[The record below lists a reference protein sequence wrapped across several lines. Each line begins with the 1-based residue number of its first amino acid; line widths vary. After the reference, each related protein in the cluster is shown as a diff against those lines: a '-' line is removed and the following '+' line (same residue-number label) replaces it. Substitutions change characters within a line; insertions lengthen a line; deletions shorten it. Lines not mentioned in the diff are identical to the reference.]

1 MECRVY
7 EEISRTETFMWMQW
21 WRSKRHLEEYLGSTD
36 FRSLLGAI
44 KVLGNLE
51 SARVIDLQDSTSI
64 MGAFLAD
71 RAAVSG
77 FPPRGE
83 ERNSVRSVPI
93 DNTKELE

>member
-7 EEISRTETFMWMQW
+7 EEISRTEIFMWMQW
-21 WRSKRHLEEYLGSTD
+21 WRSEHHLEEYLGSTD

-51 SARVIDLQDSTSI
+51 SARVVDLQDSTSI

-77 FPPRGE
+77 FPPQGE
-83 ERNSVRSVPI
+83 EGNSVRLVPTE
-93 DNTKELE
+93 NTKELE

>member
-21 WRSKRHLEEYLGSTD
+21 WRSEHHLEEYLGSTD

-77 FPPRGE
+77 FPPQGE
-83 ERNSVRSVPI
+83 AGSQARLVRAE
-93 DNTKELE
+93 NTKEFD